1 MKQIKI
7 LMIILSMISTGH
19 IYSQIQS
26 LSGELE
32 KNFVN
37 PTQSAKPWVYWINM
51 DGHFTKEG
59 ITADLESMKAAGIGG
74 MIHMDVDVGVP
85 PGMVPFMSERWQANF
100 KHAVLECER
109 LGLEFTTITG
119 PGWTGTGGPWVK
131 ANESMQHLLPVS
143 VNTRGPA
150 TFNEVLPKPQ
160 PRVSEYHSNQTPEMR
175 EALAAFYEDVAVY
188 AIPKCDPE
196 VENIDEKALFVRNP
210 YTSMP
215 GVRTHFA
222 SPASFPETD
231 KSQVIDPTKVIDLTS
246 RLQEDGRLQW
256 EVPPGE
262 WTILRMGRRSTGANT
277 RPAPAAGL
285 GFESNKFDKKALE
298 SHFESYFDPL
308 LKSIGP
314 RPLDRT
320 TGFNGLDADSWE
332 MGAQNWTPGF
342 REEFKTRRG
351 YDPWPWFPA
360 YSGRVVGSREMT
372 ERFLWDMRMT
382 CQELLLENHIAQM
395 KTLCHERGLK
405 LTIEPYDMTP
415 VNDLDLGSFADI
427 PQGEFWYIGFN
438 SAFSCIE
445 ASSIGHIMGK
455 PIVAAEAFT
464 ADHPDWTEKPWTL
477 KNQGDWALA
486 AGINRFVIVSFAH
499 QPWLDRAP
507 GMTFAGYGLHWERTQ
522 TFWPLL
528 GGYHQYLA
536 RCSHMMQQG
545 VTVSDI
551 LYLTP
556 EGAPHV
562 FRAPDSALEEAAS
575 VLPDKKGYGFDG
587 CSPKILMDR
596 AVVKDGMITFPG
608 GSSYRLMVL
617 PQVETMTPVL
627 LSKIRDLVKAGATIV
642 GTPPVESPS
651 LSGYPACDGEVRAL
665 ASELWGSLDVPKT
678 AAKRSYG
685 KGFIHWGGE
694 LSPANQPPLYPA
706 YDLTAALLAEMG
718 VKEDFNATGPVRYGH
733 RRTGNRDIYF
743 VSNRTEAPIK
753 ADCRFRVGQGSPQL
767 WNPMTGEQRPLPQVV
782 QKDGITTVPMEFDA
796 FQSFFVVFEARNRKP
811 EGRSQNGG
819 RNFPEL
825 KISQELSGSW
835 EVAFDPKWG
844 GPSTAEAE
852 AGKPER
858 VTFETLQDWTTRT
871 EPGIRYYSGI
881 ATYRKNFSLRN
892 APAGKTY
899 LNLGV
904 VHDLARVKLNGKDL
918 GVVWCAPWQVEIS
931 ESLKAGE
938 NQLEIEVVN
947 RWPNR
952 MIGDKQPADASAHR
966 YTFSTH
972 DPYKIDSP
980 LLPSGLLGPVQILT
994 NDR

>member
-1 MKQIKI
+1 
-7 LMIILSMISTGH
+7 MISTGH

-37 PTQSAKPWVYWINM
+37 PPHPAKPWVYWINM

-59 ITADLESMKAAGIGG
+59 ITADLESMKAVGIGG

-85 PGMVPFMSERWQANF
+85 RGTVPFMSETWQANF
-100 KHAVLECER
+100 RHAVLECER

-131 ANESMQHLLPVS
+131 ANGSMQHLLPVS
-143 VNTRGPA
+143 VNTKGPA
-150 TFNEVLPKPQ
+150 TFNEVLPKPE
-160 PRVSEYHSNQTPEMR
+160 PRVSGYHANQTPEMR

-188 AIPKCDPE
+188 AFPKSDPV

-215 GVRTHFA
+215 GVRTHFP

-231 KSQVIDPTKVIDLTS
+231 KSQVIDPAKIIDLTS
-246 RLQEDGRLQW
+246 RLQPDGRLQW

-298 SHFESYFDPL
+298 SHFEAYFDPL

-320 TGFNGLDADSWE
+320 TGFTGLDADSWE

-372 ERFLWDMRMT
+372 ERFLWDVRMT
-382 CQELLLENHIAQM
+382 CQELLLENHIAHM
-395 KTLCHERGLK
+395 KTLCHARGLK

-427 PQGEFWYIGFN
+427 PQGEFWHNDFN

-445 ASSIGHIMGK
+445 AASIGHIMGK

-464 ADHPDWTEKPWTL
+464 AVSPDWTEKPWTL

-536 RCSHMMQQG
+536 RCSHLLQQG
-545 VTVSDI
+545 VTVSDV

-562 FRAPDSALEEAAS
+562 FRAPDSALDEAAS

-596 AVVKDGMITFPG
+596 AAVKDGLITFPG

-617 PQVETMTPVL
+617 PQVETMTPAL
-627 LSKIRDLVKAGATIV
+627 LAKIRDLVKAGATVV
-642 GTPPVESPS
+642 GTPPVKSPS
-651 LSGYPACDGEVRAL
+651 LSGYPACDGEVQAL
-665 ASELWGSLDVPKT
+665 AKDLWGSLDVPKT
-678 AAKRSYG
+678 ADEAQLWQRLCPLGRRTVGTAQNLHRTKPSYP
-685 KGFIHWGGE
+685 
-694 LSPANQPPLYPA
+694 S
-706 YDLTAALLAEMG
+706 YDLTAALLGWNGREG
-718 VKEDFNATGPVRYGH
+718 
-733 RRTGNRDIYF
+733 
-743 VSNRTEAPIK
+743 
-753 ADCRFRVGQGSPQL
+753 RFH
-767 WNPMTGEQRPLPQVV
+767 
-782 QKDGITTVPMEFDA
+782 
-796 FQSFFVVFEARNRKP
+796 RNR
-811 EGRSQNGG
+811 SC
-819 RNFPEL
+819 
-825 KISQELSGSW
+825 
-835 EVAFDPKWG
+835 A
-844 GPSTAEAE
+844 
-852 AGKPER
+852 
-858 VTFETLQDWTTRT
+858 
-871 EPGIRYYSGI
+871 
-881 ATYRKNFSLRN
+881 LR
-892 APAGKTY
+892 P
-899 LNLGV
+899 
-904 VHDLARVKLNGKDL
+904 
-918 GVVWCAPWQVEIS
+918 P
-931 ESLKAGE
+931 
-938 NQLEIEVVN
+938 
-947 RWPNR
+947 
-952 MIGDKQPADASAHR
+952 AHR
-966 YTFSTH
+966 GSGH
-972 DPYKIDSP
+972 
-980 LLPSGLLGPVQILT
+980 LLRV
-994 NDR
+994 